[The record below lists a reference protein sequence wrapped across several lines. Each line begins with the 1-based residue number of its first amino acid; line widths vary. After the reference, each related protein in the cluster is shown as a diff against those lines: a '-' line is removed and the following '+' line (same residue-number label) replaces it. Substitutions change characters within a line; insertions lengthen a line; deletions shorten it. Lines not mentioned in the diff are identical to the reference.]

1 MSFFALKT
9 PHNAGDRLGRRRLI
23 VADSLALVTLFVITA
38 ILAVS
43 TNYLYQSYASH
54 QVALANRWLERGR
67 QAMKAN
73 KPQAAIDALSSALAY
88 SPGQRST
95 QIQLAEALA
104 SAGHV
109 QEATVYFN
117 SLLETEQGS
126 GLIHLQLARLAIR
139 QGDEAQA
146 IDDYQKAIYGSWE
159 GDGYVRRRSVRM
171 EMVDYLIHQNRL
183 DQARNEL
190 LVAYGNAP
198 ENDLSV
204 QMEIAQ
210 AMERAQ
216 DPGSALRL
224 YKKMLH
230 FHPSLREALQ
240 GAGRNAFALGFYQQ
254 AKHYLSRAQEGPGGT
269 TGVEPSAEAAD
280 AKADPKIEQEH
291 AVAATETR
299 DLLAEATRILQ
310 LYPSFRLS
318 VAERSARIMTGRTLA
333 QARLTSCADQKAALP
348 DKNTPVAPAAPLAKT
363 HTLSNPLASLASRFS
378 HPAGTP
384 GLQAAP
390 EPAADPLQTLAQRWQ
405 QLPAPLSVT
414 ALRKDPELA
423 QTQIQLNYDTELV
436 TQQVCGGAVGDDALL
451 LKIAQAPNRVEE
463 E

>member
-9 PHNAGDRLGRRRLI
+9 PPNAGDRLGRRRLI
-23 VADSLALVTLFVITA
+23 IADSLALLTLFVITA
-38 ILAVS
+38 VLAVS

-67 QAMKAN
+67 QALQAN
-73 KPQAAIDALSSALAY
+73 KPQAAIDALTSALAY

-104 SAGHV
+104 SAGRV

-117 SLLETEQGS
+117 SLLENEQGS
-126 GLIHLQLARLAIR
+126 GLIHLQLARLASR
-139 QGDEAQA
+139 QGDETQA
-146 IDDYQKAIYGSWE
+146 IDHYQKAIYGSWE

-254 AKHYLSRAQEGPGGT
+254 AKRYLTRAQEGTGGATGAEPT
-269 TGVEPSAEAAD
+269 TEAGAD
-280 AKADPKIEQEH
+280 AKADPKIEQER
-291 AVAATETR
+291 AVDAAETR
-299 DLLAEATRILQ
+299 DLLAEATRVLQ
-310 LYPSFRLS
+310 LYPSFRLNL
-318 VAERSARIMTGRTLA
+318 AERSARILSERKLA
-333 QARLTSCADQKAALP
+333 QTRLASCTQQNAAVQ
-348 DKNTPVAPAAPLAKT
+348 DKNSPALATPLAKT
-363 HTLSNPLASLASRFS
+363 RALPNPLASLASHFS

-390 EPAADPLQTLAQRWQ
+390 EPLLDPLQSLAQRWQ
-405 QLPAPLSVT
+405 QLPAVLSIT
-414 ALRKDPELA
+414 ALKKDPELA
-423 QTQIQLNYDTELV
+423 QTQLQLNYDTELI
-436 TQQVCGGAVGDDALL
+436 TQQVCGGAEGDDALL
-451 LKIAQAPNRVEE
+451 LKIAQSPNRVEE